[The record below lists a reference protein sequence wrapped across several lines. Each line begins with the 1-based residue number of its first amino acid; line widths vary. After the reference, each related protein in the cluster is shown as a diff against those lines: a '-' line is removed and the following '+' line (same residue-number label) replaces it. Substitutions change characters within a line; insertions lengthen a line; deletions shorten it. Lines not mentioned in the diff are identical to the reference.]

1 MDERVT
7 QLQRIL
13 DCTSTLF
20 RSLHSGQDQAW
31 LSVELTMPQ
40 LKALMFV
47 TEKDAATHGQ
57 IARTLGVT
65 LSTITGIVDR
75 LVDHGLVV
83 RREDPDDRRITR
95 VRPTPEGARLVN
107 MLLRYRNDRMTAVL
121 SQLSPDQLATVET
134 AFQYLVSASSRL
146 AEQAQPQEV
155 VA

>member
-13 DCTSTLF
+13 DCTSLLF

-31 LSVELTMPQ
+31 LTVELTMPQ
-40 LKALMFV
+40 LKALMYV
-47 TEKDAATHGQ
+47 TENNGATHGQ

-75 LVDHGLVV
+75 LVDHGLVT

-95 VRPTPEGARLVN
+95 VLPTQTGARLVN
-107 MLLRYRNDRMTAVL
+107 MLLRYRNEQMTALL
-121 SQLSPDQLATVET
+121 SQLSPDQLTTVET
-134 AFQYLVSASSRL
+134 AFRYLLSASGRL

-155 VA
+155 VR